1 MTLTKTDRTA
11 QTMHRAAISSRLV
24 ASGDDRHFA
33 LRDIKTNS
41 LKIIGGDLP
50 RF

>member
-1 MTLTKTDRTA
+1 MTGLSRQVTKTDRTA

-33 LRDIKTNS
+33 LRD
-41 LKIIGGDLP
+41 LKKKFIENN
-50 RF
+50 RW